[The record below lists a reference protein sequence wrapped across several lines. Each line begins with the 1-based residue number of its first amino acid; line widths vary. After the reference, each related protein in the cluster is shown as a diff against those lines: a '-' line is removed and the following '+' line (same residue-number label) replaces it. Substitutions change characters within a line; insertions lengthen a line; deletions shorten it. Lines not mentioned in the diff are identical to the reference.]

1 MSRLARLASPTA
13 LALGL
18 ALGFAG
24 AARAEPAASP
34 ESEQGSSCLGKARL
48 RGDVFE
54 EGAARLREAEL
65 PVLDLVAR
73 AMNDA
78 CAGKPIEIQGHV
90 DASGESGRD
99 QQLSQARADE
109 VKRLLV
115 QRNVAAERLR
125 AVGYGSTR
133 PLGRE
138 PDLRA
143 LNARITFVVAGD

>member
-1 MSRLARLASPTA
+1 MSRLACLASWAPLIC

-18 ALGFAG
+18 AG
-24 AARAEPAASP
+24 AARAEPAEPA
-34 ESEQGSSCLGKARL
+34 ESERPSCLGKAAL

-54 EGAARLREAEL
+54 EGSARVRDLEL
-65 PVLDLVAR
+65 PVLELVAR

-78 CAGKPIEIQGHV
+78 CAGKAIEIQGHV
-90 DASGESGRD
+90 DASGEPGRD
-99 QQLSQARADE
+99 QQISQARADE

-115 QRNVAAERLR
+115 ERKVSAERLR

-133 PLGRE
+133 PLADA

>member
-1 MSRLARLASPTA
+1 MSRVVRFASPVA

-18 ALGFAG
+18 ALGLFAAAG
-24 AARAEPAASP
+24 AEEAMEPEP
-34 ESEQGSSCLGKARL
+34 PSCLGKARL

-54 EGAARLREAEL
+54 EGSARVREEQL

-73 AMNDA
+73 AMLDA
-78 CAGKPIEIQGHV
+78 CAGKSIEVQAHV
-90 DASGESGRD
+90 DASGEAGRD
-99 QQLSQARADE
+99 QQLSQARAEE

-115 QRNVAAERLR
+115 QRDVPAERLR

-133 PLGRE
+133 PLGRT

-143 LNARITFVVAGD
+143 LNTRITFVVAGD

>member
-1 MSRLARLASPTA
+1 MLAAA
-13 LALGL
+13 
-18 ALGFAG
+18 
-24 AARAEPAASP
+24 AARSASVDSAAVAAAGVPAHLAVVVP
-34 ESEQGSSCLGKARL
+34 APVRH
-48 RGDVFE
+48 
-54 EGAARLREAEL
+54 EAEL

-90 DASGESGRD
+90 DASGEAGRD

-115 QRNVAAERLR
+115 QRHVAAERLR

-143 LNARITFVVAGD
+143 LNTRITFVVAGD

>member
-1 MSRLARLASPTA
+1 MSRLARLASAPA
-13 LALGL
+13 LTIVLASGL
-18 ALGFAG
+18 VG
-24 AARAEPAASP
+24 AAWAEPAASP
-34 ESEQGSSCLGKARL
+34 ESQQGSCLGKAAL

-54 EGAARLREAEL
+54 EGSARLREAEL

-90 DASGESGRD
+90 DATGEAGRD

-115 QRNVAAERLR
+115 QRHVAAERLR

-143 LNARITFVVAGD
+143 LNTRITFVVAGD